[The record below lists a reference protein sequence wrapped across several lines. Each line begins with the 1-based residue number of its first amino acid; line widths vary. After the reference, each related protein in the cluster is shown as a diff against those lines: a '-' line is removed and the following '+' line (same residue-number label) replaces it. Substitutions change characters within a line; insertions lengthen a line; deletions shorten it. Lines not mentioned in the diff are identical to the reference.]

1 MLLLRRGEESAQ
13 RQRHLLP
20 PTTVLCDQRCP
31 ARVMPSIGIP
41 PDGLLAWWDEKHTR
55 FLRLREF
62 VWVSGCLTAPAAWTS
77 PPRQRGPHRQ
87 AATQEC
93 TQIGGNGP
101 SAQFW
106 GIRVHYCDARIARVA
121 VGTKECTQIGGNG
134 PSAQFLGHSCTLLR
148 REPRRVARVPRPP
161 WCAGGA
167 PSVAASPLVGKTGSA
182 RAPPLAWRLRRGS
195 NPHKPPRSHFLA
207 PKVQCSRHLGP
218 IQTR

>member
-1 MLLLRRGEESAQ
+1 MAFVPYAPFEERRGEESTQ

-41 PDGLLAWWDEKHTR
+41 PDGSLAWWDEKHTR

-106 GIRVHYCDARIARVA
+106 GIRVHYCDARIARAA

-134 PSAQFLGHSCTLLR
+134 PSAQFWGI
-148 REPRRVARVPRPP
+148 RVHYCDASRVGWHECLDRH
-161 WCAGGA
+161 GA
-167 PSVAASPLVGKTGSA
+167 PA
-182 RAPPLAWRLRRGS
+182 APPRWPPLPWSGKQALRER
-195 NPHKPPRSHFLA
+195 R
-207 PKVQCSRHLGP
+207 R
-218 IQTR
+218 